1 MKIDI
6 VVVHVPRYRWGHEV
20 DFVPPLTGIHLAALT
35 PPGHQVRVIHQQVQP
50 VELETDADLVALSF
64 FSGFAGEAFALAR
77 ALRAR
82 GRRVVA
88 GGPHA
93 TFCPEQT
100 AGFFD
105 SVVVGEAESA
115 WPRLVEDAE
124 AGRLQPVYRGEAGP
138 LEGLPLPRYDLL
150 SPAFFVPRVVQAT
163 RGCPFACSFCS
174 VPTLNPGYRTR
185 PVAEVIRDL
194 RFDGFRHWWQR
205 KLVWF
210 WDDNL
215 TIRRPYILELLRA
228 MVPERKW
235 WLTQA
240 SLDVATDP
248 ELLDLMQRSGC
259 IGIFF
264 GLESFGAES
273 LQDAHKPQN
282 RAEQYRQRIAALHER
297 GICVMAGFVSGFDGD
312 TPESIRRMA
321 RQLEEVG
328 VDVPFLS
335 VLTPYPGTPI
345 HQKMQE
351 EGRLLQDRGPES
363 FNGYN
368 VTFKPRKMSPE
379 ELLAAHRALWR
390 EAFSLRNSLGRIW
403 RGLFTLRPGAF
414 LMSACMNAFYC
425 LKNLRGNHPRVFG
438 PVPPDARTGPAAP
451 ARDPAEG
458 GAHPA
463 PS

>member
-1 MKIDI
+1 
-6 VVVHVPRYRWGHEV
+6 
-20 DFVPPLTGIHLAALT
+20 
-35 PPGHQVRVIHQQVQP
+35 
-50 VELETDADLVALSF
+50 
-64 FSGFAGEAFALAR
+64 
-77 ALRAR
+77 
-82 GRRVVA
+82 
-88 GGPHA
+88 
-93 TFCPEQT
+93 
-100 AGFFD
+100 
-105 SVVVGEAESA
+105 
-115 WPRLVEDAE
+115 
-124 AGRLQPVYRGEAGP
+124 
-138 LEGLPLPRYDLL
+138 
-150 SPAFFVPRVVQAT
+150 VQAT
-163 RGCPFACSFCS
+163 RGCPFACSFCT
-174 VPTLNPGYRTR
+174 VPHMNPGYRTR

-215 TIRRPYILELLRA
+215 TVRRAYIGALLRA
-228 MVPERKW
+228 MIPERKW

-248 ELLDLMQRSGC
+248 ELLDLMRLSCC

-273 LQDAHKPQN
+273 LQDARKTQN
-282 RAEQYRQRIAALHER
+282 RAEHYRQRIAALHQR

-321 RQLEEVG
+321 RQLQEIG

-345 HQKMQE
+345 YEKMRD
-351 EGRLLQDRGPES
+351 EGRLLEDRGWES

-368 VTFKPRKMSPE
+368 VTFRPRQMSPQ
-379 ELLAAHRALWR
+379 ELLAAHRDLWR
-390 EAFSLRNSLGRIW
+390 EAFSLKNTLRRVL

-425 LKNLRGNHPRVFG
+425 LKNLRGNHPRVL
-438 PVPPDARTGPAAP
+438 
-451 ARDPAEG
+451 G
-458 GAHPA
+458 G
-463 PS
+463 

>member
-1 MKIDI
+1 MKIDL
-6 VVVHVPRYRWGHEV
+6 VVVHAPRYRWGHEI
-20 DFVPPLTGIHLAALT
+20 DFVPPLTGLHLAALT
-35 PPGHQVRVIHQQVQP
+35 PPGHQVRVIHQQVQA
-50 VELETDADLVALSF
+50 VDLDTEADLVALSF
-64 FSGFAGEAFALAR
+64 FSGFAREAFALAR

-82 GRRVVA
+82 GHRVVA
-88 GGPHA
+88 GGAHA
-93 TFCPEQT
+93 TFCPEET
-100 AGFFD
+100 AAFFD
-105 SVVVGEAESA
+105 SVVVGEAESV
-115 WPRLVEDAE
+115 WPRLVQDAA
-124 AGRLQPVYRGEAGP
+124 AGRLQPVYRGEP
-138 LEGLPLPRYDLL
+138 RTLEGLPTPRYDLL
-150 SPAFFVPRVVQAT
+150 SEAFVVPRVVQAT
-163 RGCPFACSFCS
+163 RGCPFACSFCT
-174 VPTLNPGYRTR
+174 VPHMNPGYRTR

-215 TIRRPYILELLRA
+215 TVRRAYIGDLLRA
-228 MVPERKW
+228 MIPERKW

-248 ELLDLMQRSGC
+248 ELLDLMRRSGC

-273 LQDAHKPQN
+273 LQDARKTQN
-282 RAEQYRQRIAALHER
+282 RAEHYRQRIAALHQR

-321 RQLEEVG
+321 RQLQEIG

-345 HQKMQE
+345 YEKMRD
-351 EGRLLQDRGPES
+351 EGRLLEDRGWES

-368 VTFKPRKMSPE
+368 VTFRPRQMSPQ
-379 ELLAAHRALWR
+379 ELLAAHRDLWR
-390 EAFSLRNSLGRIW
+390 EAFSLKNTLRRVL

-425 LKNLRGNHPRVFG
+425 LKNLRGNHPRVL
-438 PVPPDARTGPAAP
+438 
-451 ARDPAEG
+451 G
-458 GAHPA
+458 G
-463 PS
+463 

>member
-1 MKIDI
+1 MKIDL

-20 DFVPPLTGIHLAALT
+20 DFVPPLTGLHLAALT
-35 PPGHQVRVIHQQVQP
+35 PPGHEVRLIHQQVRP
-50 VELETDADLVALSF
+50 VDLDTEADLVALSF
-64 FSGFAGEAFALAR
+64 FSGFAREAYALAR

-93 TFCPEQT
+93 TFCPEET
-100 AGFFD
+100 AAFFD
-105 SVVVGEAESA
+105 SVVVGEAESVWA
-115 WPRLVEDAE
+115 RLVEDAA
-124 AGRLQPVYRGEAGP
+124 AGRLQPLYRGEPQP
-138 LEGLPLPRYDLL
+138 LKGLPTPRYDLL
-150 SPAFFVPRVVQAT
+150 SEAFFVPRVVQAT

-174 VPTLNPGYRTR
+174 VPQLNPGYRTR
-185 PVAEVIRDL
+185 PVDEVIRDV
-194 RFDGFRHWWQR
+194 RFDRFRHWWQR

-215 TIRRPYILELLRA
+215 TIRRTYILELLRA
-228 MVPERKW
+228 MIPERRW

-240 SLDVATDP
+240 SLDVAGDP
-248 ELLDLMQRSGC
+248 ELLDLMRRSGC

-273 LQDAHKPQN
+273 LQDAGKSRN
-282 RAEQYRQRIAALHER
+282 RVEQYRQGIAALHRR

-321 RQLEEVG
+321 RQLQQVG

-345 HQKMQE
+345 HRKMRD
-351 EGRLLQDRGPES
+351 EGRLLEDRDWEC

-368 VTFKPRKMSPE
+368 VTFRPRQMSPQ
-379 ELLAAHRALWR
+379 ELLAAHRDLWR
-390 EAFSLRNSLGRIW
+390 EAFSLKNTLRRVL

-438 PVPPDARTGPAAP
+438 G
-451 ARDPAEG
+451 
-458 GAHPA
+458 
-463 PS
+463 